1 MKLGGELG
9 GASVKRKYF
18 SKTIRFRTL
27 VYSYMPKNRL
37 LNEAAIGVIVC
48 FCVNSTVDTFVCACA
63 CVCVCACVHTCLCV
77 CIYSSTVKTSSVCK
91 ISVKYLRA
99 RINDL
104 VLGIFYQVFLPS
116 SFISLSKKV
125 IFHQRRKLQQER
137 TGEKTI

>member
-48 FCVNSTVDTFVCACA
+48 FCVNSTVDTFVCAYVF
-63 CVCVCACVHTCLCV
+63 VCVHIFFHREDFFRLQDFCEIPEGTDKRSCVGNIL
-77 CIYSSTVKTSSVCK
+77 
-91 ISVKYLRA
+91 
-99 RINDL
+99 
-104 VLGIFYQVFLPS
+104 LGVFTKFLHLL
-116 SFISLSKKV
+116 I
-125 IFHQRRKLQQER
+125 
-137 TGEKTI
+137 

>member
-48 FCVNSTVDTFVCACA
+48 FCVNSTVDTFVCACVCV
-63 CVCVCACVHTCLCV
+63 CVCVCAYVFVCVHIFFHREDFFRLQDFCEIPEGTDKRSCV
-77 CIYSSTVKTSSVCK
+77 GNI
-91 ISVKYLRA
+91 L
-99 RINDL
+99 
-104 VLGIFYQVFLPS
+104 LGVFTKFLHLL
-116 SFISLSKKV
+116 I
-125 IFHQRRKLQQER
+125 
-137 TGEKTI
+137 